1 MEGHR
6 LEGSVPGSL
15 LRQRVGGPALA
26 SLLEA
31 VTPAGS
37 KFPLLERTQS
47 SIQTAADAMENDAP
61 FARKFILELSPDLEW
76 EPRSD
81 YAPGRTLEAAYTD
94 APLQPELQQV
104 RAAEERLLNDWPS
117 SFDGFAGGLAPA
129 KKALESR
136 LSHSR
141 MIPSSA

>member
-1 MEGHR
+1 
-6 LEGSVPGSL
+6 
-15 LRQRVGGPALA
+15 
-26 SLLEA
+26 
-31 VTPAGS
+31 
-37 KFPLLERTQS
+37 
-47 SIQTAADAMENDAP
+47 MENDAP